1 MLIIVCYKIHR
12 ELAVF
17 RTVLEIF
24 NFRVYVNNNEMR
36 VLEGNKIVS
45 QPRNRW
51 LVQIILALAILTFVG
66 FSLVPIIG
74 ALNKTSSSAPNPTNT
89 NSTNGVAA
97 PNPANKF
104 QDEAR
109 GYEQVLQREP
119 ENQTALKG
127 LLQAR
132 LQLLALKQGD
142 IQGVIEPLEKLAKLN
157 PQQSEYGVLLAQAK
171 QQIGDKEGAAQAY
184 RAILDTKPGDLKAL
198 QGMVALLLD
207 QQRPEAAVGLLQD
220 TLTNAAQANN
230 IQPGSVDVVAVQ
242 VLLGNVHATQK
253 RYPQAITAFDQAIK
267 KAPQDFRPVLA
278 KAMLLKEQGKLTE
291 AKPLFDSAVA
301 LAPAQYKDEI
311 NKAATFTPP
320 ATTTPPTTTTTPPAT
335 NSPNTT
341 STPANT
347 PKP

>member
-1 MLIIVCYKIHR
+1 
-12 ELAVF
+12 
-17 RTVLEIF
+17 
-24 NFRVYVNNNEMR
+24 
-36 VLEGNKIVS
+36 VS

-51 LVQIILALAILTFVG
+51 IVQLILALAVLTFVG
-66 FSLVPIIG
+66 ISLVPIFG
-74 ALNKTSSSAPNPTNT
+74 ALNNTSSSNP
-89 NSTNGVAA
+89 NSTTNPSGSGVAA
-97 PNPANKF
+97 NNQTTKL
-104 QDEAR
+104 QDEVR
-109 GYEQVLQREP
+109 GYELVLQREP

-132 LQLLALKQGD
+132 LQLFTLKQGD
-142 IQGVIEPLEKLAKLN
+142 IKGVIEPLEKLAKLN
-157 PQQSEYGVLLAQAK
+157 PQQSDYWVLLAQAK

-207 QQRPEAAVGLLQD
+207 QQRPEAAVGLLQE
-220 TLTNAAQANN
+220 TLTNAVQANT

-242 VLLGNVHATQK
+242 VLLGNVHANQK
-253 RYPQAITAFDQAIK
+253 RYPQAISAFDQAIQ

-311 NKAATFTPP
+311 NKAATASTAPTPTVP
-320 ATTTPPTTTTTPPAT
+320 TPTATTQPTTP
-335 NSPNTT
+335 
-341 STPANT
+341 STP
-347 PKP
+347 